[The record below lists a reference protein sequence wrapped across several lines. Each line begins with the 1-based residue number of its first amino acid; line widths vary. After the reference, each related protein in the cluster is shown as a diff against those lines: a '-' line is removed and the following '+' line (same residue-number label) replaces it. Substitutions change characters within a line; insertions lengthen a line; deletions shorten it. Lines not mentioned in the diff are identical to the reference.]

1 MSRPQVSVRPVSPS
15 QNELFTQLWL
25 AARVEAGGSLESAT
39 RAASEG
45 RVAAALARED
55 VRAYL
60 AFHDGQAVGYM
71 VLTHS
76 PLSGL
81 TDTPCVCIDQ
91 LYVAETA
98 RRQGAAKALLTAAA
112 TYAERFGADQIAT
125 CVPSQGRD
133 ANRFFARLGF
143 SSYVVKRVTTTAGL
157 RRKLQGEEHRGGLA
171 LVLQQR
177 RRSLRARSGRV
188 GDRQLVG

>member
-1 MSRPQVSVRPVSPS
+1 MSRPQVNVRPVSPS
-15 QNELFTQLWL
+15 QHDQFTGLWL
-25 AARVEAGGSLESAT
+25 AARVEAGGSLESAS

-60 AFHDGQAVGYM
+60 AWSDGEPIGYM

-81 TDTPCVCIDQ
+81 TEMPCVCIDQ
-91 LYVAETA
+91 LYVAESA
-98 RRQGAAKALLTAAA
+98 RRQGAARALLTAAA

-157 RRKLQGEEHRGGLA
+157 RRKLKGDDNRGGLE

-177 RRSLRARSGRV
+177 RRSLRARASRLS
-188 GDRQLVG
+188 DRQLVG